1 MVRSM
6 AALPPALAAHR
17 LIIGNKCFSYPLL
30 RQAPD
35 TDRYELNV
43 FDHEG
48 EATIFLS
55 GTLLL
60 LSADLPPQLPLATES
75 IALPAMQALLDE
87 LQGASTHLYL
97 FAIPNARPVLIR

>member
-6 AALPPALAAHR
+6 DALPPALAAHR
-17 LIIGNKCFSYPLL
+17 LVIGDKCFSYPLL
-30 RQAPD
+30 RQAAD

-60 LSADLPPQLPLATES
+60 LPTDLPPQLPLATES
-75 IALPAMQALLDE
+75 VALPAMQALLDE
-87 LQGASTHLYL
+87 LHGVPTHLYH
-97 FAIPNARPVLIR
+97 FATPDARPVLIR